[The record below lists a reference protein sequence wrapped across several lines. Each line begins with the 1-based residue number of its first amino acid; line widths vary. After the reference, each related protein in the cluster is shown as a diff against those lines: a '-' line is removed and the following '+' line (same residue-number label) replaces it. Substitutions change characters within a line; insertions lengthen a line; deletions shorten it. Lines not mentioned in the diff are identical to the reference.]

1 MTTISLVSAL
11 NWLGNMANLQV
22 WSDSYDNCGAAL
34 VSGE

>member
-22 WSDSYDNCGAAL
+22 CGDGYDNCSAAL